1 MLNGLL
7 PNRTPLQLTVRQKTR
22 ILFQGPVQ
30 ALTSVNVRGKF
41 DVLPEHANF
50 ISIITDYVV
59 ILKPDG
65 SNLHIPLSRGVLKVD
80 GNNVSVYLGVSPD
93 VKTKTT

>member
-7 PNRTPLQLTVRQKTR
+7 PNSAPLNLTVRQKTR
-22 ILFQGPVQ
+22 ILFQGPIQ
-30 ALTSVNVRGKF
+30 ALTSVNIRGKF
-41 DVLPEHANF
+41 DILPEHANF
-50 ISIITDYVV
+50 ISIITDYVI

-80 GNNVSVYLGVSPD
+80 GNTVSVYLGVAPE
-93 VKTKTT
+93 TKAPTK